1 MKKSYA
7 LYILLLSFSWMQ
19 SQFALSADDVND
31 KIILTLTASK
41 AKLNKETVDKA
52 RRGGITVVSL
62 KDEAA
67 ERVGDDGE
75 EGADII
81 FKLRAPERGVYTLTT
96 HVERLDT
103 VIRGQAVTTR
113 NAKLKVNDQ
122 RLTRRIVSNALN
134 YDTHV
139 LGQFHLMEREQEIK
153 IWLPKKVA
161 FKSLEISAYTEDTVP
176 AYVVNYEPQI
186 VPHTSHPRIW
196 LTQETLPMV
205 RERLTHKENQKVW
218 NEVQEIAK
226 LRYPFEYQPDKETFY
241 IKELESAAQAKAFY
255 FLMTDDEE
263 IGREAVRLMSN
274 YMTSLE
280 FGNVKHGD
288 ITREIGR
295 ALYSAALVYDW
306 CFSLLTE
313 EEKTDLYYDMMRVA
327 KDMEIGW
334 PPFRDVVV
342 NGHASEAQVNRD
354 LLSMA
359 IAIYDKDPVPYQYV
373 SYLLLEEMIPM
384 RAFEYQSPRHN
395 QGIDYGA
402 YRHAWEMHA
411 AWILYRMTGAKVFK
425 DNITNLKNYWLYMR
439 LPNGSLFR
447 DGDVFSNYVSA
458 WNNPDVT
465 FLDYSYDNDPIIKAE
480 FEHQGGKISD
490 PLLFLLLNNPDLKP
504 RKDHRSLPLTL
515 DFGDVLGGMIART
528 GWDMSEKSND
538 VVAEIKGGGYHF
550 GNHQHADAG
559 AIQIYY
565 RGRQVCDLGIYSSY
579 GIPYDFN
586 FNKRSVAHSMMLVK
600 DPSEELL
607 FRSTQND
614 GGTRFNQRTP
624 RSPEEAMT
632 DPWFDNGTVLS
643 VGFEPTQAPSYSYFK
658 VDLTA
663 AYTSKVSKYT
673 RSFCFLNLKRDD
685 IPAAIILAD
694 DITAAK
700 EDFSKFWK
708 VNALHMPSKSDK
720 GLVIENSEDGLVGKT
735 HIEVLLPR
743 IEDRDIELSS
753 LRDTSSVLGPQF
765 QIKKNLPEASGY
777 QAIVYPRDAKKHN
790 RFVTVFQMAA
800 DNNMPLDVD
809 FIESDGKYFIR
820 LADRIV
826 CMSAEDKLIQ
836 TTFNLNVDRDH
847 AKVVLTDMK
856 PGFWNISNVDK
867 SISVDLKV
875 EPRNNSVSYSLPKG
889 DYRITT
895 GRIYSEVNE

>member
-1 MKKSYA
+1 MKKYNS
-7 LYILLLSFSWMQ
+7 LCIILFLLI
-19 SQFALSADDVND
+19 SQFALAAGDGG
-31 KIILTLTASK
+31 KTILTLSANK
-41 AKLNKETVDKA
+41 AKLNKETAEKSK
-52 RRGGITVVSL
+52 RGSSPAIIL
-62 KDEAA
+62 KDGTL
-67 ERVGDDGE
+67 ERVEDDSE
-75 EGADII
+75 DQPDVI
-81 FKLRAPERGVYTLTT
+81 FTLRAPERGIYTLTT

-103 VIRGQAVTTR
+103 VIRGQAVETR
-113 NAKLKVNDQ
+113 NAKFKINDQ

-134 YDTHV
+134 YETHV
-139 LGQFHLMEREQEIK
+139 LGQFHLMERDQEIK
-153 IWLPKKVA
+153 IWLPSKVA
-161 FKSLEISAYTEDTVP
+161 FKSLEISSYKEDTVP
-176 AYVVNYEPQI
+176 THIANYEPQI
-186 VPHTSHPRIW
+186 LPHASHPRIW
-196 LTQETLPMV
+196 LTQETLPMI
-205 RERLTHKENQKVW
+205 RERLTHKENEPVW
-218 NEVQEIAK
+218 NEVQALAK
-226 LRYPFEYQPDKETFY
+226 VRYPFEYQPDKETFY

-274 YMTSLE
+274 YMVSLE

-313 EEKTDLYYDMMRVA
+313 EEKTDLYYDMMRIA

-359 IAIYDKDPVPYQYV
+359 IAIYDKDPIPYQYV

-425 DNITNLKNYWLYMR
+425 DNITNLKNYWFYMR
-439 LPNGSLFR
+439 LPNESLFR

-480 FEHQGGKISD
+480 FENQGGKISD
-490 PLLFLLLNNPDLKP
+490 PLLFLLLNNPELKS
-504 RKDHRSLPLTL
+504 RKDRRSLPLTL

-528 GWDMSEKSND
+528 GWDMSPNSND

-600 DPSEELL
+600 DPNEDLL
-607 FRSTQND
+607 YRSTQND
-614 GGTRFNQRTP
+614 GGTKFNQRTP
-624 RSPEEAMT
+624 RSPEEAIN

-643 VGFEPTQAPSYSYFK
+643 VGYEPTLAPSYSYFK
-658 VDLTA
+658 VDLTG

-673 RSFCFLNLKRDD
+673 RSFCFLNMKREDV
-685 IPAAIILAD
+685 PAVIILAD
-694 DITAAK
+694 DITASK
-700 EDFSKFWK
+700 DDFAKFWK
-708 VNALHMPSKSDK
+708 VNALHMPSKSES
-720 GLVIENSEDGLVGKT
+720 GVIIENSENGQVGKT
-735 HIEVLLPR
+735 HIDVLLPVASDR
-743 IEDRDIELSS
+743 NIEVSS
-753 LRDTSSVLGPQF
+753 LRDSSSVLGPQF
-765 QIKKNLPEASGY
+765 QIRKNLPEASGY
-777 QAIVYPRDAKKHN
+777 QAIVYPKIAQKHN
-790 RFVTVFQMAA
+790 RFLTVFQMG
-800 DNNMPLDVD
+800 NGESKPLAVD
-809 FIESDGKYFIR
+809 FDESDGKYFIR

-836 TTFNLNVDRDH
+836 TAFNLTVDREE
-847 AKVVLTDMK
+847 ATVVLTDMK
-856 PGFWNISNVDK
+856 PGFWNISNRDNSVN
-867 SISVDLKV
+867 VDLKV
-875 EPRNNSVSYSLPKG
+875 EPRNNSTCYLLPKG
-889 DYRITT
+889 EYRITT
-895 GRIYSEVNE
+895 GRVYKNQR